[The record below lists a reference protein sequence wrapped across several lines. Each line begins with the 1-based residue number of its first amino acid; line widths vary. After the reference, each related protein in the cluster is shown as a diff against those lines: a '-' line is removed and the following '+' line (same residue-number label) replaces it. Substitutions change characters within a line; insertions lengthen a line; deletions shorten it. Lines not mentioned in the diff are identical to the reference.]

1 MKLHSKNVTSNGHFA
16 SKYSGM
22 SYTKKQSID
31 CDASSSL
38 QCIASSQP
46 ERDHRMFEG
55 YLLEDTEEAKPYHTY

>member
-1 MKLHSKNVTSNGHFA
+1 MVILHPST
-16 SKYSGM
+16 GM

-38 QCIASSQP
+38 QCITSSQP